1 MGSEKTGDQYMD
13 KIFEIMTWVV
23 LTSAALIVLAPTLQ
37 RIASATPTAMLY
49 RGQQYLGLE
58 DSRDLVATDQL
69 QWLDLLN
76 NSPYTPWITASFFND
91 GPDSVFIAINL
102 PSGFTELKSGE
113 SKSVNFSMADRR
125 IEVIYFVCNAGESAS
140 VRAVGKY

>member
-1 MGSEKTGDQYMD
+1 MVDTNADSYLD
-13 KIFEIMTWVV
+13 KLFEIMTWVMFMSV
-23 LTSAALIVLAPTLQ
+23 AIVALAPTLQ
-37 RIASATPTAMLY
+37 RIVSATPSALLY
-49 RGQQYLGLE
+49 RGQQFLGLE
-58 DSRDLVATDQL
+58 DSRELVATDQL